1 MPLAS
6 NNERTATV
14 EVTRPSERLVSP
26 FHGSERLMTLL
37 ELSQLLGVPVAT
49 LYRWRHRGEGSTG
62 YRMFDTG
69 GRLWRRGS
77 RRRPISGPSGSAF
90 GQKRATGRWRASY
103 RGPDRREWPKD
114 LRPTDCRGPLLAGMS
129 FAMAREGLTDP
140 GHARVTVGRWSLHW
154 LTAKARHRRPPLAS
168 RTGRS

>member
-1 MPLAS
+1 MEHNDREGFMPLAS

-49 LYRWRHRGEGSTG
+49 LYRWRHRGEGSMG
-62 YRMFDTG
+62 YRMFNTG

-77 RRRPISGPSGSAF
+77 RRRPISGPSGNAARSEE
-90 GQKRATGRWRASY
+90 SD
-103 RGPDRREWPKD
+103 GPVARQ
-114 LRPTDCRGPLLAGMS
+114 LSPT
-129 FAMAREGLTDP
+129 
-140 GHARVTVGRWSLHW
+140 
-154 LTAKARHRRPPLAS
+154 
-168 RTGRS
+168 